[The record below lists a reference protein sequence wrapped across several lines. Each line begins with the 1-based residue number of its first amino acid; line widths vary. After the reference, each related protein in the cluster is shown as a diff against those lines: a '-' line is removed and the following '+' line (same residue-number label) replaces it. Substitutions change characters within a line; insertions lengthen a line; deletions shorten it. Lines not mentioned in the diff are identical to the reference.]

1 MLDIVLICF
10 VYVFVIDV
18 LCIDDI
24 MERDE
29 DERSIEVM
37 SMRDG
42 KERSLDG
49 DGIVEEDI
57 DIDDPR
63 SSAIG
68 FLSSEFFFYL
78 FYSS

>member
-10 VYVFVIDV
+10 VYVFVIDA

-29 DERSIEVM
+29 DKWSIEIV
-37 SMRDG
+37 SMRDSECG
-42 KERSLDG
+42 MMDRDS
-49 DGIVEEDI
+49 IVEEDV

-78 FYSS
+78 FYLS